1 MDIVS
6 VIVLAYRSA
15 STIVQTLESIKNQTY
30 TQIELIVADDLS
42 PDNTV
47 EVVSQWIEE
56 NKSALYDAKLV
67 TTSVNTGIEGDIRK
81 VC

>member
-67 TTSVNTGIEGDIRK
+67 TTSPD
-81 VC
+81 

>member
-30 TQIELIVADDLS
+30 TQIELIVADD
-42 PDNTV
+42 
-47 EVVSQWIEE
+47 QI
-56 NKSALYDAKLV
+56 
-67 TTSVNTGIEGDIRK
+67 IQ
-81 VC
+81 